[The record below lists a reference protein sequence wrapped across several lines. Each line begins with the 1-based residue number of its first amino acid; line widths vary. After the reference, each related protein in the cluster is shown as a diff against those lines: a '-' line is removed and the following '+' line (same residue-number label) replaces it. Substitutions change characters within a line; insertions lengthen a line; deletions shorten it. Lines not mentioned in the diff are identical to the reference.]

1 MNLFKLSGIVSL
13 VFGALSCFILL
24 KPNFL
29 MFSLLAAIIGF
40 TFSTINV
47 YLNTKF
53 EITKGWFSIGYVGMI
68 LSSFPVIFLMVLIV
82 KG

>member
-13 VFGALSCFILL
+13 IFGVLSCFILL
-24 KPNFL
+24 KPQFL
-29 MFSLLAAIIGF
+29 KFSLLAAIIGF

-53 EITKGWFSIGYVGMI
+53 EITKNGFSIGYIGMI
-68 LSSFPVIFLMVLIV
+68 LSSFPVIFLMVLIFNS
-82 KG
+82 

>member
-13 VFGALSCFILL
+13 IFGVLSCFILL
-24 KPNFL
+24 KPQFL

-53 EITKGWFSIGYVGMI
+53 EITKNGFSIGYIGMI
-68 LSSFPVIFLMVLIV
+68 LSSFPVIFLMVLIFNS
-82 KG
+82 